1 MKRYIGLLGLIGL
14 VGCFLPL
21 IPGLSLFD
29 MRHFDA
35 LQVYLILGAFA
46 VPVAIGF
53 GSDRFSAGLGL
64 LAMGCFAYILYKFG
78 FDILDM
84 LRLTSIG
91 GIMMVVGA
99 VGGFIAT
106 LASFTDRSKA

>member
-21 IPGLSLFD
+21 VPGLSLFD

-35 LQVYLILGAFA
+35 LQVYLMIGAFA

-53 GSDRFSAGLGL
+53 GSDRMTAGLGL
-64 LAMGCFAYILYKFG
+64 VAMGCNGYILYKFG
-78 FDILDM
+78 FEILDM
-84 LRLTSIG
+84 LRLTSLG

-99 VGGFIAT
+99 VGGFIAS
-106 LASFTDRSKA
+106 LASFTDRKE